1 MSALVALF
9 LVFSLSSQQ
18 WDDLAQC
25 ESSGRWFINTGNGYY
40 GGLQID
46 ENTWIEHGGLRYTR
60 WPHLASRELQIVV
73 AESILED
80 QGLDAWPVCSFIA
93 GLR

>member
-1 MSALVALF
+1 MALLF
-9 LVFSLSSQQ
+9 LLTVNQ
-18 WDDLAQC
+18 WEDLAQC

-46 ENTWIEHGGLRYTR
+46 EETWIEHGGLRYTR
-60 WPHLASRELQIVV
+60 WPHYASKEIQILV
-73 AESILED
+73 AENILAD
-80 QGLDAWPVCSFIA
+80 QGFDAWPVCSIIV